1 MSITYN
7 ELVKRY
13 GKDAAYGLLL
23 SFERI
28 AKIKD
33 DITCFDE
40 ELRLKRVFDA
50 LDDSDTKVA

>member
-1 MSITYN
+1 MSITYS

-33 DITCFDE
+33 DIACLDE
-40 ELRLKRVFDA
+40 ETRLKRVFDV
-50 LDDSDTKVA
+50 LDDGDQRVA